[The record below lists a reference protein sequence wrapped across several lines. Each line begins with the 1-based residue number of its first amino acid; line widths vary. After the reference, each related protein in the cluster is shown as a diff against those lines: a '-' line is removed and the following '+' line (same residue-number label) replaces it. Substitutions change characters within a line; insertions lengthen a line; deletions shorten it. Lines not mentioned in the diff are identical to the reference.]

1 MSVGNIRQ
9 CYGIKK
15 HGALFYSCSDLYN
28 QIAGLGAKHL
38 VNDTYYYVILL
49 IADRAKKISEE
60 LLKLWEKLSFPVISQ
75 QQVLAKVDKLIKVF
89 EKYRKRPN
97 KGFEKN
103 LPHIFDITK
112 QSGNWLCSEDKE
124 LYRNQI
130 ESGGRVG
137 YTTKKVASISTIH
150 PSKRP
155 RSSSEL
161 STNQVQDFSSSTNTE
176 EDKSCTDSDVAEES
190 STLKRKYKRTKSAAK
205 LVSKVSLSTRK
216 ASNVLENLAEEELD
230 VARPSQS
237 GIWRRVI
244 KDVDKVKAR
253 LKNLIINEEEFCLN
267 FDLKRIDNKEYQVDE
282 ELLKDSQSD

>member
-1 MSVGNIRQ
+1 MKNLR
-9 CYGIKK
+9 
-15 HGALFYSCSDLYN
+15 
-28 QIAGLGAKHL
+28 
-38 VNDTYYYVILL
+38 
-49 IADRAKKISEE
+49 
-60 LLKLWEKLSFPVISQ
+60 
-75 QQVLAKVDKLIKVF
+75 
-89 EKYRKRPN
+89 
-97 KGFEKN
+97 KN
-103 LPHIFDITK
+103 LPHTFDITK

-230 VARPSQS
+230 VTRPSQS

-267 FDLKRIDNKEYQVDE
+267 FDWKRIDNKEYQVVCLRNSTRTLNLGVLTCDSGSAENIFIPLQALLDE
-282 ELLKDSQSD
+282 YNAWRSVKLIISDTTAVNTGHRNGVVARLQRQF